1 MDEGGSKAKAG
12 QLVRL
17 LNIEVERPHG
27 TWDDLHGFPDGST
40 MSDAIVRASDTH
52 YGNAGRAF
60 LEQLT
65 RDQRDWE
72 AQYTAFK
79 RAPEFTP
86 AQIARARG
94 QTAKPSRQP
103 HRRGHVSST
112 DSLEALAAADGDGY
126 FLAGREPARDAPD
139 PFKQQLN
146 EFQNEVTEAG
156 SSQE

>member
-1 MDEGGSKAKAG
+1 
-12 QLVRL
+12 
-17 LNIEVERPHG
+17 
-27 TWDDLHGFPDGST
+27 
-40 MSDAIVRASDTH
+40 MSDAIVRASDTR
-52 YGNAGRAF
+52 YGHAGKAF

-126 FLAGREPARDAPD
+126 FLAGREPARDAPRHDHGGRWRRQDAPRARGRERRAPRLPGRRLLRPTRHD
-139 PFKQQLN
+139 P
-146 EFQNEVTEAG
+146 
-156 SSQE
+156 